1 MKKVA
6 AKIITISS
14 QLLVASV
21 FLFLLF
27 SNETGNDDNKNL
39 VVNNN
44 NFNKM
49 ADKTLFLFNNLENEK
64 EEANS
69 SVVVELTSVDKKEEP
84 IEEEQQQSEVKET
97 NNEETKETVKQEE
110 ESNVTPLIRDFS
122 DKAVLETFTGSL
134 TGYGPDCYGCGG
146 KTSTGYDLR
155 ENIYYED
162 SEYGTIRILAADKY
176 FPFYSIIRVSNV
188 PGIDPFIA
196 IVLDRGGDVGWYRNF
211 VSGEIM
217 FDSQKGTLFDLA
229 FTTEKDP
236 NILGKTNNV
245 KFEVLRSGK

>member
-27 SNETGNDDNKNL
+27 SGETRNGNDRNV

-49 ADKTLFLFNNLENEK
+49 ADKTLFLFNSLETK
-64 EEANS
+64 DEEADSN
-69 SVVVELTSVDKKEEP
+69 VVVELTSVDKVEEP
-84 IEEEQQQSEVKET
+84 KVEENVKQETVEEEVKEEAPK
-97 NNEETKETVKQEE
+97 EEN
-110 ESNVTPLIRDFS
+110 NVTLLEPDFS
-122 DKAVLETFTGSL
+122 DKKALETFIGSL

-146 KTSTGYDLR
+146 RTSSGYDLR
-155 ENIYYED
+155 EKIYYD
-162 SEYGTIRILAADKY
+162 DAEYGTIRIVAADKY
-176 FPFYSIIRVSNV
+176 FPFYSIIRISNV
-188 PGIDPFIA
+188 PGMEPFIA
-196 IVLDRGGDVGWYRNF
+196 IVLDRGGDVGWYRNS

-245 KFEVLRSGK
+245 KFEVLRSGR

>member
-1 MKKVA
+1 MKKIA
-6 AKIITISS
+6 AKVITISS

-27 SNETGNDDNKNL
+27 SNETGNGNDKS
-39 VVNNN
+39 VIVNNN

-49 ADKTLFLFNNLENEK
+49 ADKTLFLFNSLENK
-64 EEANS
+64 KDDVDS
-69 SVVVELTSVDKKEEP
+69 SVVVELTSIDKVEEP
-84 IEEEQQQSEVKET
+84 KV
-97 NNEETKETVKQEE
+97 EET
-110 ESNVTPLIRDFS
+110 NVTPLNPDFS
-122 DKAVLETFTGSL
+122 DRVALETFTGSL

-155 ENIYYED
+155 KNIYYED
-162 SEYGTIRILAADKY
+162 AEYGTIRIVAADKY
-176 FPFYSIIRVSNV
+176 FPFYSIIRISNV
-188 PGIDPFIA
+188 PGMDPFIA
-196 IVLDRGGDVGWYRNF
+196 IVLDRGGDVGWYRN
-211 VSGEIM
+211 SETGEIM
-217 FDSQKGTLFDLA
+217 FNSQKGTLFDLA

>member
-6 AKIITISS
+6 AKIITIFS

-27 SNETGNDDNKNL
+27 SGETRNSNDRSV

-49 ADKTLFLFNNLENEK
+49 ADKTLFLFNSLETK
-64 EEANS
+64 
-69 SVVVELTSVDKKEEP
+69 D
-84 IEEEQQQSEVKET
+84 
-97 NNEETKETVKQEE
+97 EET
-110 ESNVTPLIRDFS
+110 SVTPLEPDFS
-122 DKAVLETFTGSL
+122 DKKVLETFTGSL

-146 KTSTGYDLR
+146 RTSTGYDLR
-155 ENIYYED
+155 ENIYYD
-162 SEYGTIRILAADKY
+162 DAEYGTIRIVAADKY
-176 FPFYSIIRVSNV
+176 FPFYSIIRISNV
-188 PGIDPFIA
+188 PGMEPFIA
-196 IVLDRGGDVGWYRNF
+196 IVLDRGGDVGWYRNS

-245 KFEVLRSGK
+245 KFEVLRSGR

>member
-6 AKIITISS
+6 AKIITIFS

-27 SNETGNDDNKNL
+27 SGETRNSNDRSV

-49 ADKTLFLFNNLENEK
+49 ADKTLFLFNSLETKDEEVK
-64 EEANS
+64 EEAP
-69 SVVVELTSVDKKEEP
+69 KEE
-84 IEEEQQQSEVKET
+84 
-97 NNEETKETVKQEE
+97 N
-110 ESNVTPLIRDFS
+110 NVTLLEPDFS
-122 DKAVLETFTGSL
+122 DKKALETFIGSL

-146 KTSTGYDLR
+146 RTSSGYDLR
-155 ENIYYED
+155 EKIYYD
-162 SEYGTIRILAADKY
+162 DAEYGTIRIVAADKY
-176 FPFYSIIRVSNV
+176 FPFYSIIRISNV
-188 PGIDPFIA
+188 PGMEPFIA
-196 IVLDRGGDVGWYRNF
+196 IVLDRGGDVGWYRNS

-245 KFEVLRSGK
+245 KFEVLRSGR

>member
-1 MKKVA
+1 MKKIA
-6 AKIITISS
+6 AKVITISS

-27 SNETGNDDNKNL
+27 SNETGNGNDKS
-39 VVNNN
+39 VIVNNN

-49 ADKTLFLFNNLENEK
+49 ADKTLFLFNSLENK
-64 EEANS
+64 KDDVDS
-69 SVVVELTSVDKKEEP
+69 SVVVELTSIDKVEEP
-84 IEEEQQQSEVKET
+84 KVEENVEQETVKEEVKEESPKE
-97 NNEETKETVKQEE
+97 EET
-110 ESNVTPLIRDFS
+110 NVTPLNPDFS
-122 DKAVLETFTGSL
+122 DRVALETFTGSL

-155 ENIYYED
+155 ENIYYD
-162 SEYGTIRILAADKY
+162 DAEYGTIRIVAADKY
-176 FPFYSIIRVSNV
+176 FPFYSIIRISNV
-188 PGIDPFIA
+188 PGMEPFIA
-196 IVLDRGGDVGWYRNF
+196 IVLDRGGDVGWYR
-211 VSGEIM
+211 SSETGEIM
-217 FDSQKGTLFDLA
+217 FNSQKGTLFDLA